1 MRVFTSTTDAS
12 KLENGAGKQ
21 LDAITIGTFDGM
33 HIGHKTVIDRLIK
46 TGKSM
51 VVTFDP
57 PPRIFI
63 SPEDNNGILTSVS
76 EKIDIMK
83 SMGLAYLLILAF
95 DNRLANMP
103 AQKFV
108 DWLVSDLSHKKV
120 LLGYNHRF
128 GKERT
133 GDFELLV
140 HMGARLGFD
149 VQRIPP
155 VYFDGFPVSST
166 QIREFLKKG
175 KIKLA
180 KEFLGRY
187 YSFCGKVVKGKGNGR
202 EIGYPTANLSVLPD
216 KLIPKKG
223 VYAVIVNRKDKN
235 YKGMMYIGGSIE
247 VHLFDF
253 RQDILNEEIKV
264 DFVQYIRENSDFP
277 SPNALKQQLKDDEK
291 EIRNLFEICNLDF
304 KR

>member
-1 MRVFTSTTDAS
+1 MKVFTSTTDAS
-12 KLENGAGKQ
+12 KLE

-33 HIGHKTVIDRLIK
+33 HIGHKTVIDRLVK

-57 PPRIFI
+57 PPRTFI
-63 SPEDNNGILTSVS
+63 SPEDNNGILTPVS

-83 SMGLAYLLILAF
+83 SMGLAYLLILPF

-103 AQKFV
+103 AEKFV
-108 DWLVSDLSHKKV
+108 DWLVSDLRPKKV

-140 HMGARLGFD
+140 HMGARLSFD

-155 VYFDGFPVSST
+155 VYFNGFPVSST

-202 EIGYPTANLSVLPD
+202 EIGYPTANLSRCNRD

-223 VYAVIVNRKDKN
+223 VYAVIVNLPAGRQGCKDKN
-235 YKGMMYIGGSIE
+235 YNGMLYIGSSIE

-277 SPNALKQQLKDDEK
+277 SPDALKQQLRDDEK
-291 EIRNLFEICNLDF
+291 KVRKLLHFDI
-304 KR
+304 